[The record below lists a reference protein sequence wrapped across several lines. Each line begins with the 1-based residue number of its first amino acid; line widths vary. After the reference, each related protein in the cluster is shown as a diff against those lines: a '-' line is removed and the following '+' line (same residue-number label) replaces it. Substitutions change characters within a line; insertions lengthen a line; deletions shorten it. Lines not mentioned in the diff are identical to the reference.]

1 LPAISSKVPCM
12 CEHIGVG
19 AAFISTISKRCE
31 NNADAAMKKSL
42 IEITAHSSFENTSG
56 NTIIYVV
63 E

>member
-1 LPAISSKVPCM
+1 M

-19 AAFISTISKRCE
+19 AAFISTISKCCE